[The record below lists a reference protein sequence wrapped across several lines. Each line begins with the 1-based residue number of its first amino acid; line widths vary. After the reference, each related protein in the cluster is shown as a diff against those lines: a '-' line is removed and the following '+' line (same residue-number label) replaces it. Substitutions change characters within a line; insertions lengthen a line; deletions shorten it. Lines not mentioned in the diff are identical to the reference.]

1 MPLRLARPLLRP
13 LARRCAPLLLPRA
26 LARPHPSLLLPRP
39 AAAQFSQSAEEE
51 AEQEARADKLGD
63 EFFLS
68 TREAEV
74 LSANKSLLEG
84 AQLSLCCPLVAV
96 LGLTGWPLCVC
107 GWAQRSRGWTGTR
120 TRRCA
125 RRTSAASSPRPPTSR
140 HAPLL
145 PSPRWL
151 PPTPSLATLFSSRN
165 WG

>member
-13 LARRCAPLLLPRA
+13 LTRRCTPLPLARA
-26 LARPHPSLLLPRP
+26 LARPPPAPLLPRRP

-84 AQLSLCCPLVAV
+84 AQTLPGPRLCCHA
-96 LGLTGWPLCVC
+96 
-107 GWAQRSRGWTGTR
+107 
-120 TRRCA
+120 
-125 RRTSAASSPRPPTSR
+125 TSAGASD
-140 HAPLL
+140 
-145 PSPRWL
+145 
-151 PPTPSLATLFSSRN
+151 
-165 WG
+165 